1 MAYIAR
7 DKNKKL
13 YIFEDKPE
21 REDNEWIP
29 HYTDSYISGPCIEL
43 PLNTDEKLSRDQLR
57 GLGSS
62 LDGYL
67 FRLINNKG

>member
-13 YIFEDKPE
+13 YIFEDEPE

-29 HYTDSYISGPCIEL
+29 HYIDAYISGPCIEL
-43 PLNTDEKLSRDQLR
+43 PLNTDEKLIGKHITWDDEPVEL
-57 GLGSS
+57 
-62 LDGYL
+62 
-67 FRLINNKG
+67 K

>member
-29 HYTDSYISGPCIEL
+29 HYTDSYTSGPCIEL
-43 PLNTDEKLSRDQLR
+43 PLNTDEKLIGKHITWD
-57 GLGSS
+57 
-62 LDGYL
+62 DEPVEV
-67 FRLINNKG
+67 